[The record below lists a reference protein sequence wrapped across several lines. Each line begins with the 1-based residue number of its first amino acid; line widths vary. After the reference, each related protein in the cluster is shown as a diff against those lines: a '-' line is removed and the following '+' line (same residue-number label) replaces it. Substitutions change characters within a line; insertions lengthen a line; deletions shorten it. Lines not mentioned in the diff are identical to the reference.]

1 MKQAE
6 PENFG
11 LVTSHR
17 HGTVAVLRL
26 NRPPVNAL
34 SPELAGALRSALEEA
49 LADPGVQALV
59 LAAEGRCFSAGA
71 DLHAFGRPG
80 GDPHALTARLES
92 CGKPVVAALHGDVLG
107 AGLELALGCQARVA
121 QADAQLGLPEIT
133 LGLLPGAGGTQ
144 RLPRL
149 VGPQAAQALML
160 SGRAVSADQALAA
173 GLVDVVTQDPP
184 VPQACRLALQ
194 MAQGEWRRP
203 TRQALTWTLAPAL
216 RRLPEPAASAI
227 QACVAAASE
236 LSLPEG
242 LSLESRWFAQCLR
255 SPEAA
260 ALQHAFAAE
269 RRARRVPGVTREMGA
284 RAVHRATVIGAG
296 TMGHGI
302 AICLAD
308 AGIMVDLVDPDAA
321 ARQRALQAIQA
332 HQTSACV
339 KGRISAEES
348 ALRVQ
353 RVRTQADLSCAAEAD
368 LVVEAVFENM
378 ALKREVFERLDGLC
392 RPGALLATNTSS
404 LNIDHIASATGR
416 PHDVLGLHF
425 FSPAPSMR
433 LLELVRG
440 AHTSVQALADGMA
453 LARRMNKVPVV
464 ARVGPGFIGNRM
476 VGPYG
481 RQAERLLL
489 EGASPQQVD
498 RALVNFGF
506 PMGPHAVG
514 DLVGLDVGVRAAA
527 EAPASTDPR
536 DGAIARRLVAEG
548 RLGCKTGAGLYRY
561 EPGSRQGVP
570 DPAVQTIIREE
581 ARRLGMAP
589 REISD
594 EEIVQRCLLALINE
608 GAALLDEGIALRA
621 GDIDTVWLNGYGFPR
636 WKGGPMHHADALG
649 LRRVLELLAH
659 WAWQCPDDRDLWQP
673 APLLAN
679 LAQQGRRFADLDAD
693 LNARLVD

>member
-1 MKQAE
+1 MKHGE
-6 PENFG
+6 PEAPG
-11 LVTSHR
+11 LVTIR
-17 HGTVAVLRL
+17 RLDAVAVLRL

-34 SPELAGALRSALEEA
+34 SPELAGALLSALEEA

-59 LAAEGRCFSAGA
+59 LAAEGRSFSAGA
-71 DLHAFGRPG
+71 DIHGFSRPG

-92 CGKPVVAALHGDVLG
+92 SPKPVVAALHGDVLG

-121 QADAQLGLPEIT
+121 QADARLGLPEIT
-133 LGLLPGAGGTQ
+133 LGLLPSAGGTQ

-149 VGPQAAQALML
+149 VGPQAALALML
-160 SGRAVSADQALAA
+160 SGRPVAPDQALAA

-194 MAQGEWRRP
+194 MAQGAWRRP
-203 TRQALTWTLAPAL
+203 TRQASTWTLAPAL

-236 LSLPEG
+236 LSLAEG

-260 ALQHAFAAE
+260 ALQHAFIAE
-269 RRARRVPGVTREMGA
+269 RRARRVPGVPRDMAA
-284 RAVHRATVIGAG
+284 RPVHRATVIGAG

-308 AGIMVDLVDPDAA
+308 AGIQVDLIDPDPD
-321 ARQRALQAIQA
+321 ARQRALQAIHA
-332 HQTSACV
+332 HQRNASA
-339 KGRISAEES
+339 KGRISAEEA

-378 ALKREVFERLDGLC
+378 ALKREVFERLDRLC
-392 RPGALLATNTSS
+392 RSGALLATNTSS
-404 LNIDHIASATGR
+404 LNIDLIASATRR
-416 PHDVLGLHF
+416 PQDVLGLHF
-425 FSPAPSMR
+425 FSPAPSMQ

-527 EAPASTDPR
+527 EAPASADPR

-548 RLGCKTGAGLYRY
+548 RLGCKTSAGLYRY
-561 EPGSRQGVP
+561 EPGSRQPVP
-570 DPAVQTIIREE
+570 DPAVQALIGHE
-581 ARRLGMAP
+581 ARRLGMTR

-594 EEIVQRCLLALINE
+594 EEIVERCLLALINE
-608 GAALLDEGIALRA
+608 GAALLAEGVALRA
-621 GDIDTVWLNGYGFPR
+621 GDIDTVWLHGYGFPR
-636 WKGGPMHHADALG
+636 WKGGPMHHADTLG
-649 LRRVLELLAH
+649 LPQVLARLEL
-659 WAWQCPDDRDLWQP
+659 WARRCPDDRALWQP
-673 APLLAN
+673 APLLAS
-679 LAQQGRRFADLDAD
+679 LAHRGRRFADLAAD
-693 LNARLVD
+693 QQAA

>member
-1 MKQAE
+1 MKHAK
-6 PENFG
+6 PETPA

-17 HGTVAVLRL
+17 HGAVAVLRL
-26 NRPPVNAL
+26 NSPPVNAL
-34 SPELAGALRSALEEA
+34 SPELAGALHGAVEEA

-71 DLHAFGRPG
+71 DIHAFGRPG
-80 GDPHALTARLES
+80 GNPLALTARLES

-149 VGPQAAQALML
+149 VGSQAAQALML
-160 SGRAVSADQALAA
+160 SGRTVSADQALAA
-173 GLVDVVTQDPP
+173 GLVDAVTQGPP

-194 MAQGEWRRP
+194 MAQGAWRRP
-203 TRQALTWTLAPAL
+203 MRQPPTWTLVPTM

-236 LSLPEG
+236 LNLAEG
-242 LSLESRWFAQCLR
+242 LALESRWFAQCLR

-260 ALQHAFAAE
+260 ALQHAFIAE
-269 RRARRVPGVTREMGA
+269 RRARCVPGVPRDMAA
-284 RAVHRATVIGAG
+284 RPVHRATVIGAG

-308 AGIMVDLVDPDAA
+308 SGITVDLVDPDAA
-321 ARQRALQAIQA
+321 AGKRARQAIQA
-332 HQTSACV
+332 YQTGAYV

-353 RVRTQADLSCAAEAD
+353 RVRLQADLACAAEAD

-378 ALKREVFERLDGLC
+378 ALKCEVFERLDGLC
-392 RPGALLATNTSS
+392 RHGALLATNTST
-404 LNIDHIASATGR
+404 LNIDHIASVTRR
-416 PHDVLGLHF
+416 PQDVLGLHF

-433 LLELVRG
+433 LLEIVRG
-440 AHTSVQALADGMA
+440 DQTSAQSLADGMA
-453 LARRMNKVPVV
+453 LARRMNKVPIV

-476 VGPYG
+476 VGPYS
-481 RQAERLLL
+481 RQAQRLLL

-506 PMGPHAVG
+506 PMGPHAVA

-527 EAPASTDPR
+527 EAPASSDPR
-536 DGAIARRLVAEG
+536 DGAIARRLVALG

-561 EPGSRQGVP
+561 EAGSRQGVP

-581 ARRLGMAP
+581 AWRLGITP
-589 REISD
+589 RKIDD
-594 EEIVQRCLLALINE
+594 EEIAQRCLLALINE
-608 GAALLDEGIALRA
+608 GAALLDEGIALRP

-636 WKGGPMHHADALG
+636 WKGGPMHHADTLG
-649 LRRVLELLAH
+649 LQKVLDLLAH
-659 WAWQCPDDRDLWQP
+659 WAGQCPNDRDLWQP
-673 APLLAN
+673 APLLAK

-693 LNARLVD
+693 LDTGR

>member
-1 MKQAE
+1 VKHAK
-6 PENFG
+6 PETPA

-17 HGTVAVLRL
+17 HGAVAVLRL
-26 NRPPVNAL
+26 NSPPVNAL
-34 SPELAGALRSALEEA
+34 SPEHAGALHGAVEEA

-71 DLHAFGRPG
+71 DIHAFGRPG
-80 GDPHALTARLES
+80 GNPLALTARLES

-121 QADAQLGLPEIT
+121 QANTQLGLPEIT

-160 SGRAVSADQALAA
+160 SGRTVSADQALAA
-173 GLVDVVTQDPP
+173 GLVDAVTQGPP

-194 MAQGEWRRP
+194 MAQGAWRRP
-203 TRQALTWTLAPAL
+203 MRQPPTWTLVPTM

-236 LSLPEG
+236 LNLAEG
-242 LSLESRWFAQCLR
+242 LVLESRWFAQCLR

-260 ALQHAFAAE
+260 ALQHAFIAE
-269 RRARRVPGVTREMGA
+269 RRARRVPGVPRDMAA
-284 RAVHRATVIGAG
+284 RPVHRATVIGAG

-308 AGIMVDLVDPDAA
+308 SGITVDLVDPDAA
-321 ARQRALQAIQA
+321 AGKRARQAIQA
-332 HQTSACV
+332 YQTSAYV

-353 RVRTQADLSCAAEAD
+353 RVRLQADLACAAEAD

-378 ALKREVFERLDGLC
+378 ALKCEVFERLDGLC
-392 RPGALLATNTSS
+392 RPGALLATNTSM
-404 LNIDHIASATGR
+404 LNIDHIASVTRR
-416 PHDVLGLHF
+416 PQDVLGLHF
-425 FSPAPSMR
+425 FSPTPSMR
-433 LLELVRG
+433 LLEIVRG
-440 AHTSVQALADGMA
+440 DQTSAQSLADGMA
-453 LARRMNKVPVV
+453 LARRMNKVPIV

-481 RQAERLLL
+481 RQAQRLLL

-506 PMGPHAVG
+506 PMGPHAVA

-527 EAPASTDPR
+527 EAPASSDPR
-536 DGAIARRLVAEG
+536 DGAIARRLVAQG

-561 EPGSRQGVP
+561 EAGSRQGVP

-581 ARRLGMAP
+581 AWRLGITP
-589 REISD
+589 RDIDD
-594 EEIVQRCLLALINE
+594 EEIAQRCLLALINE
-608 GAALLDEGIALRA
+608 GAALLDEGIALRP

-636 WKGGPMHHADALG
+636 WKGGPMHHADTLG
-649 LRRVLELLAH
+649 LQKVLDLLAH
-659 WAWQCPDDRDLWQP
+659 WAGQCPDDRDLWQP
-673 APLLAN
+673 APLLAK

-693 LNARLVD
+693 LDTGR